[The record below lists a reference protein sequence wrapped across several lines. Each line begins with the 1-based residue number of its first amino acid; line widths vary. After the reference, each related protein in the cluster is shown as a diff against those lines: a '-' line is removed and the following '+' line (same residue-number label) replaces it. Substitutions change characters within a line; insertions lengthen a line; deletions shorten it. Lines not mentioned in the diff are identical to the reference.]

1 MPYRYKLCS
10 QQAKAESNRKN
21 RFSISSTGLGESLK
35 RSGGAMATANNT
47 LEETIGLTVAA
58 NDAMQDP
65 ASTGTA
71 LRTIAL
77 RLRGMKVE

>member
-1 MPYRYKLCS
+1 
-10 QQAKAESNRKN
+10 
-21 RFSISSTGLGESLK
+21 
-35 RSGGAMATANNT
+35 MATANNT

>member
-1 MPYRYKLCS
+1 
-10 QQAKAESNRKN
+10 
-21 RFSISSTGLGESLK
+21 
-35 RSGGAMATANNT
+35 MATANNT

-77 RLRGMKVE
+77 RLRGRHTCPSRSNTCPLTQYKLVA

>member
-1 MPYRYKLCS
+1 
-10 QQAKAESNRKN
+10 
-21 RFSISSTGLGESLK
+21 
-35 RSGGAMATANNT
+35 MATANNT

-77 RLRGMKVE
+77 RLRGRHTCPFKR